1 MLFEFEVKNTNS
13 GYNMTG
19 RIYICDYHKTRFYKI
34 FIIVK

>member
-19 RIYICDYHKTRFYKI
+19 RIYKK
-34 FIIVK
+34 